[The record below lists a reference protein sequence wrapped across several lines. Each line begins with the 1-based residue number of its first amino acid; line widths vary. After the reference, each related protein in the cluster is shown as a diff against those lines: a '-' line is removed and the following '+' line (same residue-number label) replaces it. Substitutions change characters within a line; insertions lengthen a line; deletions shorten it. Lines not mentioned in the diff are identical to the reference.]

1 MTDITLYNYFRSST
15 SYRVRIV
22 LHYKQIE
29 FSYKPVHLLKNEQR
43 SKDYLQVNPLGGV
56 PALFHNSHYI
66 SESMAICEYLEE
78 VFPEHPLLPKDSFM
92 RAKIRQFCEI
102 INSFMHPMGNLKT
115 LKQLETQ
122 HSYSQE
128 EKDAWV
134 QYWIHQGLEAL
145 EEVIK
150 DYAGNYCFGD
160 QVTFAEAFLI
170 PQLFTAK
177 RFNVDI
183 SQYTLLSKIND
194 NCLKLQAFHLS
205 HPLRQIDTPEDL
217 KIP

>member
-56 PALFHNSHYI
+56 PTLFHNGHYI

-78 VFPEHPLLPKDSFM
+78 VFQEHPLLPKDSFM

-150 DYAGNYCFGD
+150 DYAGDYCFGD
-160 QVTFAEAFLI
+160 QVTLAE
-170 PQLFTAK
+170 LFSSSIIYCKA
-177 RFNVDI
+177 I
-183 SQYTLLSKIND
+183 
-194 NCLKLQAFHLS
+194 
-205 HPLRQIDTPEDL
+205 
-217 KIP
+217 